1 MDLWLFFPLFVL
13 QTKVKSGNEC
23 LATGILIVERERG
36 RGRGGGERE
45 RAPFFLV
52 RESQRPPVDGKK
64 KERNEIWTSLL
75 RLEAF
80 VERHRF
86 SSLNFFPRSFSSC
99 RRSTSMTSGTRASA
113 AAAPLS
119 SSPRSSGPGAAG
131 DGETD
136 GGGRERERTSQREA
150 LSTST
155 EASSTSTA
163 ATSTSTS
170 DLNSHVFP
178 PSLTNP
184 NQKIRTQAPRL
195 RFPRHRVPLKAWKH
209 PPRI

>member
-1 MDLWLFFPLFVL
+1 MPRDWN
-13 QTKVKSGNEC
+13 SDR
-23 LATGILIVERERG
+23 RERKRKRK
-36 RGRGGGERE
+36 RGGGGER
-45 RAPFFLV
+45 ACAFFLV

-80 VERHRF
+80 VERHRI
-86 SSLNFFPRSFSSC
+86 SSLDFFPRSFSSC
-99 RRSTSMTSGTRASA
+99 RRSTSTTSGTRASV

-136 GGGRERERTSQREA
+136 GGGERERTSQREA

>member
-1 MDLWLFFPLFVL
+1 VTCRRCDGSLALLPPLRL
-13 QTKVKSGNEC
+13 ANKSEIRKRMPRDWNSDR
-23 LATGILIVERERG
+23 RERK
-36 RGRGGGERE
+36 RKRKRGGGERE
-45 RAPFFLV
+45 RAPFFWSGSRSARLLT
-52 RESQRPPVDGKK
+52 
-64 KERNEIWTSLL
+64 ERRKSETRFGL

-80 VERHRF
+80 VERHRI
-86 SSLNFFPRSFSSC
+86 SSLDFFPRSFSSC
-99 RRSTSMTSGTRASA
+99 RRSTSTTSGTRASV

-170 DLNSHVFP
+170 DLNSHVFL

-184 NQKIRTQAPRL
+184 YQKTRTQAPRL
-195 RFPRHRVPLKAWKH
+195 RFPRRRVPLKAWK
-209 PPRI
+209 

>member
-1 MDLWLFFPLFVL
+1 MPRDWN
-13 QTKVKSGNEC
+13 SDR
-23 LATGILIVERERG
+23 RERK
-36 RGRGGGERE
+36 RKRKRGGGERE
-45 RAPFFLV
+45 RAPFFWSGSRSARLLT
-52 RESQRPPVDGKK
+52 
-64 KERNEIWTSLL
+64 ERRKSETRFGL

-80 VERHRF
+80 VERHRI
-86 SSLNFFPRSFSSC
+86 SSLDFFPRSFSSC
-99 RRSTSMTSGTRASA
+99 RRSTSTTSGTRASV

-136 GGGRERERTSQREA
+136 GGGERERTSQREA

-170 DLNSHVFP
+170 DLNSHVFL